1 MVEKK
6 LKAYYVM
13 SAMSAEIEAAC
24 GPNEC
29 GMRADNLAFSKY
41 EEKLKANVLWKP
53 AFLLHV
59 DSRFCFAAVV
69 VPRAGC

>member
-41 EEKLKANVLWKP
+41 EEKLKANVL
-53 AFLLHV
+53 
-59 DSRFCFAAVV
+59 
-69 VPRAGC
+69 